1 MILKVRYFH
10 IKNKDFIAKR
20 NKVLNSQILNKF
32 FAAVISY
39 NISFLKLFLA
49 YVSIKKFKELNKYK
63 KVDMG
68 GSFMN
73 NIEAQ
78 LKIK

>member
-32 FAAVISY
+32 FAAVISNY
-39 NISFLKLFLA
+39 KSSDGFR
-49 YVSIKKFKELNKYK
+49 IKFIKELNKYK